1 MMSREEW
8 ETRVSRRFICKLG
21 VPFDHA
27 ASDASA
33 MADSMAE
40 VLGGNFH
47 APEVFVDAYLLG
59 LNQAVDFM
67 TDYPIEA

>member
-1 MMSREEW
+1 
-8 ETRVSRRFICKLG
+8 
-21 VPFDHA
+21 
-27 ASDASA
+27 